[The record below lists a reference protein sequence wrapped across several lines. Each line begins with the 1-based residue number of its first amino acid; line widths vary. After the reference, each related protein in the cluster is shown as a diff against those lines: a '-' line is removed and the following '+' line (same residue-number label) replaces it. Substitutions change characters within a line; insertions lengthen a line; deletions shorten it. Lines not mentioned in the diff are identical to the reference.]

1 MMKDIKLVKL
11 IGDINKSNIDEIN
24 NLGIGVEIQSF
35 PQNILDE
42 DYSTI
47 IRDCKN
53 KLKNFSNVISLHG
66 SSFDLN
72 PGSTD
77 KKVIELTKYRYMQS
91 VEIAKEIG
99 AKYVIF
105 HSQLNPLLSVEK
117 IKKLKL
123 DNQIRFWQD
132 FMNEIDD
139 IDVTILLENE
149 YDENPEE
156 ILYIVESVNSPKL
169 RICLDTG
176 HILAYP
182 KKSLEEWI
190 VSAKDF
196 ITYIHLH
203 FNDGKNDSHSKP
215 SYEQLIYFKNII
227 EEAKINPILS
237 LEYSFENVSE
247 EVDRVRNVLSK
258 K

>member
-24 NLGIGVEIQSF
+24 NLGIGLEIQSF

-117 IKKLKL
+117 IRKLKL
-123 DNQIRFWQD
+123 DNQIKFWKD

-176 HILAYP
+176 HILAYS
-182 KKSLEEWI
+182 KTSLEEWI
-190 VSAKDF
+190 VSTKDF

-215 SYEQLIYFKNII
+215 SNEQLIYFKNII
-227 EEAKINPILS
+227 EEAEINPILS
-237 LEYSFENVSE
+237 LEYIFENEVE
-247 EVDRVRNVLSK
+247 EINRVRHALS
-258 K
+258 

>member
-24 NLGIGVEIQSF
+24 KLGIGVEIQSF

-47 IRDCKN
+47 INDCSK
-53 KLKNFSNVISLHG
+53 KLKNFSNAISLHG

-105 HSQLNPLLSVEK
+105 HSQLNPLLSVDK
-117 IKKLKL
+117 IRKLKL
-123 DNQIRFWQD
+123 DNQIKFWQD

-156 ILYIVESVNSPKL
+156 ILYIVESVNSSKL

-176 HILAYP
+176 HIF
-182 KKSLEEWI
+182 S
-190 VSAKDF
+190 
-196 ITYIHLH
+196 
-203 FNDGKNDSHSKP
+203 
-215 SYEQLIYFKNII
+215 
-227 EEAKINPILS
+227 IL
-237 LEYSFENVSE
+237 
-247 EVDRVRNVLSK
+247 
-258 K
+258 

>member
-1 MMKDIKLVKL
+1 MKNIKLVKL

-24 NLGIGVEIQSF
+24 NLGSGVEIQSF

-47 IRDCKN
+47 ISDCKN

-117 IKKLKL
+117 IRKLKL
-123 DNQIRFWQD
+123 DNQIKFWKD
-132 FMNEIDD
+132 FMKEIDH

-149 YDENPEE
+149 YDESPEE
-156 ILYIVESVNSPKL
+156 ILHIVESVNSPKL
-169 RICLDTG
+169 KICLDIG
-176 HILAYP
+176 HILAYA
-182 KKSLEEWI
+182 KKSLEEWV
-190 VSAKDF
+190 VSTKKF

-215 SYEQLIYFKNII
+215 SDEQLIYFKNII
-227 EEAKINPILS
+227 EKAEINPILS
-237 LEYSFENVSE
+237 LEYRFENEGE
-247 EVDRVRNVLSK
+247 EINRVRNVLSQK
-258 K
+258 

>member
-1 MMKDIKLVKL
+1 MKDIKLVKL

-24 NLGIGVEIQSF
+24 NLGIGLEIQSF

-47 IRDCKN
+47 ISDCKN

-117 IKKLKL
+117 IRKLKL
-123 DNQIRFWQD
+123 DNQIKFWQD

-156 ILYIVESVNSPKL
+156 ILHIVKSVNSPKL

-176 HILAYP
+176 HILAYS
-182 KKSLEEWI
+182 KTSLEEWI
-190 VSAKDF
+190 VSTKDF

-215 SYEQLIYFKNII
+215 SNEQLIYFKNII
-227 EEAKINPILS
+227 EEAEINPILS
-237 LEYSFENVSE
+237 LEYIFENEVE
-247 EVDRVRNVLSK
+247 EINRVRHALSQK
-258 K
+258 

>member
-1 MMKDIKLVKL
+1 MKDIKLVKL

-24 NLGIGVEIQSF
+24 NLGIGVEVQSF
-35 PQNILDE
+35 PQSILDE

-47 IRDCKN
+47 ISDCKN

-105 HSQLNPLLSVEK
+105 HSQLNPLLSVAK
-117 IKKLKL
+117 IRKLKL
-123 DNQIRFWQD
+123 DNQIKFWKD

-156 ILYIVESVNSPKL
+156 ILHIVESVNSPKL

-176 HILAYP
+176 HILAYS
-182 KKSLEEWI
+182 KTSLEEWI
-190 VSAKDF
+190 VSTKDF

-215 SYEQLIYFKNII
+215 SNKQLIYFKNII
-227 EEAKINPILS
+227 EEAEINPIVS
-237 LEYSFENVSE
+237 LEYIFENEVE
-247 EVDRVRNVLSK
+247 EINRVRHVLSK

>member
-1 MMKDIKLVKL
+1 MKDIKLVKL

-24 NLGIGVEIQSF
+24 NLGIGLEIQSF

-47 IRDCKN
+47 ISDCKN

-117 IKKLKL
+117 IRKLKL
-123 DNQIRFWQD
+123 DNQIKFWKD

-156 ILYIVESVNSPKL
+156 ILHIVKSVNYPKL

-176 HILAYP
+176 HILAYS
-182 KKSLEEWI
+182 KTSLEEWI
-190 VSAKDF
+190 VSTKDF

-215 SYEQLIYFKNII
+215 SNEQLIYFKNII
-227 EEAKINPILS
+227 EEAEINPILS
-237 LEYSFENVSE
+237 LEYIFENEVE
-247 EVDRVRNVLSK
+247 EINRVRHALS
-258 K
+258 

>member
-1 MMKDIKLVKL
+1 MKDIKLVKL

-117 IKKLKL
+117 IRKLKL
-123 DNQIRFWQD
+123 DNQIKFWQD

-176 HILAYP
+176 HILAYS
-182 KKSLEEWI
+182 KTSLEEWI
-190 VSAKDF
+190 VSTKDF

-215 SYEQLIYFKNII
+215 SDEQLIYFKNII
-227 EEAKINPILS
+227 EEAKINSILS
-237 LEYSFENVSE
+237 LEYRFENVSE
-247 EVDRVRNVLSK
+247 EVNRVRYVLSK

>member
-117 IKKLKL
+117 IRKLKL
-123 DNQIRFWQD
+123 DNQIKFWQD

-176 HILAYP
+176 HILAYS
-182 KKSLEEWI
+182 KTSLEEWI
-190 VSAKDF
+190 VSTKDF

-215 SYEQLIYFKNII
+215 SNEQLIYFKNII
-227 EEAKINPILS
+227 EEAEINPILS
-237 LEYSFENVSE
+237 LEYIFENEVE
-247 EVDRVRNVLSK
+247 EINRVRHALS
-258 K
+258 

>member
-105 HSQLNPLLSVEK
+105 HSQLNPLLSVAK
-117 IKKLKL
+117 IRKLKL
-123 DNQIRFWQD
+123 DNQIKFWKD

-156 ILYIVESVNSPKL
+156 ILHIVESVNSPKL

-176 HILAYP
+176 HILAYS
-182 KKSLEEWI
+182 KTSLEEWI
-190 VSAKDF
+190 VSTKDF

-215 SYEQLIYFKNII
+215 SNKQLIYFKNII
-227 EEAKINPILS
+227 EEAEINPIVS
-237 LEYSFENVSE
+237 LEYIFENEVE
-247 EVDRVRNVLSK
+247 EINRVRHALS
-258 K
+258 